1 MNLGA
6 LFADHVDLG
15 SAFLAGLATF
25 FTPCVLPLIPAWL
38 VLVTGLS
45 FEALSDPEGPAR
57 SRAALLGPTLF
68 FVLGFSAVFTLLGA
82 AAGLLGEF
90 LANMAWL
97 LRVAAGAVMIFFGAV
112 LAGFISPAFLN
123 RERRA
128 DLARRPLGLAGAL
141 VAGLGFAAGWT
152 PCVGPVLASILAL
165 AAAESSAGEGARLLA
180 LFSLGLGLPFLVL
193 AGAVSRGLAWLA
205 RVRPLAR
212 RAGLVL
218 GLGLMGL
225 GLLVLTGRLSAALWP
240 E

>member
-6 LFADHVDLG
+6 LFAYHVDLG

-38 VLVTGLS
+38 VMVTGLS
-45 FEALSDPEGPAR
+45 FEALSAAEDR
-57 SRAALLGPTLF
+57 SPLLGPTLF
-68 FVLGFSAVFTLLGA
+68 FVLGFSVVFTLLGA
-82 AAGLLGEF
+82 AAGLLGGVLE
-90 LANMAWL
+90 NMAWL
-97 LRVAAGAVMIFFGAV
+97 LRAAAGAVMIFFGAT
-112 LAGFISPAFLN
+112 LAGFISPPFLN

-128 DLARRPLGLAGAL
+128 ALARRPLGLAGSF
-141 VAGLGFAAGWT
+141 VVGLGFAAGWT

-180 LFSLGLGLPFLVL
+180 VFSLGLGLPFLVL
-193 AGAVSRGLAWLA
+193 SGAFSHGLAWLA

-212 RAGLVL
+212 RAGRIL
-218 GLGLMGL
+218 GLGLMAL
-225 GLLVLTGRLSAALWP
+225 GLVVLTGRLSTAFWP